1 MIESRTL
8 TSYAVP
14 GHAPRLDAIH
24 CLRGLAALAVC
35 LLHVSV
41 ATTHHFPDSIT
52 TIGNLGGFGVP
63 VFFVISGFVV
73 PLSLLGSGYTIRSF
87 PRFVL
92 RRVTR
97 LDPPY
102 FAVLALALLSAYAV
116 RLMRDTP
123 FPYRF
128 SDVALHVGY
137 LTGLAS
143 RPWIV
148 STFWTL
154 GIEFQYYL
162 LVGLALAVALP
173 IARRLTTPSWRGPIL
188 IGLLIAGFLLSSEAG
203 RRLHALITDTQM
215 TATWFV
221 FKNDF
226 LLGTAALI
234 VWRARMSPLVLIA
247 VGALFFGVDGV
258 EYWYY
263 YRRLPN
269 SPVILEWVTLVVIA
283 CLIVVAPTSWNWMR
297 NGTGRAAAGLG
308 TISYSLYITHPL
320 LTGHLVARLV
330 ETGKAPT
337 SLVGNWAL
345 VLVEVG
351 LCVAAAA
358 IFYWLV
364 ERPAWRWSR
373 RLSIRP
379 PDGSRAGARFRHADG
394 LSNTRKT
401 EAPAIRPA

>member
-8 TSYAVP
+8 TSDAVP

-143 RPWIV
+143 RPWIEARHGDA
-148 STFWTL
+148 SASPGETFDA
-154 GIEFQYYL
+154 I
-162 LVGLALAVALP
+162 LVN
-173 IARRLTTPSWRGPIL
+173 
-188 IGLLIAGFLLSSEAG
+188 AG
-203 RRLHALITDTQM
+203 
-215 TATWFV
+215 V
-221 FKNDF
+221 
-226 LLGTAALI
+226 
-234 VWRARMSPLVLIA
+234 
-247 VGALFFGVDGV
+247 
-258 EYWYY
+258 
-263 YRRLPN
+263 
-269 SPVILEWVTLVVIA
+269 
-283 CLIVVAPTSWNWMR
+283 
-297 NGTGRAAAGLG
+297 
-308 TISYSLYITHPL
+308 THPL
-320 LTGHLVARLV
+320 DVWLDALEPGGHMMVPITASMPAMGSTLGKGLVLLVTRDSAGGFAARVVTVVVVYSALAIRDPQMD
-330 ETGKAPT
+330 EAIGKAMMAGPARWMAVKRLRHDT
-337 SLVGNWAL
+337 HEPDAS
-345 VLVEVG
+345 
-351 LCVAAAA
+351 C
-358 IFYWLV
+358 WLHGRSCCFSTV
-364 ERPAWRWSR
+364 
-373 RLSIRP
+373 
-379 PDGSRAGARFRHADG
+379 
-394 LSNTRKT
+394 
-401 EAPAIRPA
+401 